1 MKTTGMVPEAFA
13 ASISMLSRSE
23 MDAMPNS
30 SRSSAATN
38 HRTDQDHTVPAA
50 LSKKHYKKYEKS
62 PTQTD
67 YLEFAGRPHLMMTTE
82 KWAEIAGAIRRLDR
96 RRARE
101 DGRGGQASA

>member
-1 MKTTGMVPEAFA
+1 
-13 ASISMLSRSE
+13 MLSRSE
-23 MDAMPNS
+23 MDAMRNS
-30 SRSSAATN
+30 SRSSAATD
-38 HRTDQDHTVPAA
+38 HRTDQDHTVSAT